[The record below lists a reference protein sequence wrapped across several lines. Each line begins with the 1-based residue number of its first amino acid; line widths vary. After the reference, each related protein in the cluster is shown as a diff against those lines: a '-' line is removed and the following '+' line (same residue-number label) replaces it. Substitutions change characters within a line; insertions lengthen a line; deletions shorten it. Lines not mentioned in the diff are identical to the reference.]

1 MTDLEIEL
9 WEERAAIM
17 QYDAGLSCFEAETKA
32 ADGMG
37 RKRWELVNAQR
48 ERNSASLGDRAR
60 AVEGQSRQN
69 NVPGMQRGTAQKS
82 RSVPERN
89 AQAGW
94 DRRVLS
100 PLRLG

>member
-17 QYDAGLSCFEAETKA
+17 QYDGGLSRFEAETKA

-48 ERNSASLGDRAR
+48 ERNSASFGNRAR
-60 AVEGQSRQN
+60 AVEGQSRPN
-69 NVPGMQRGTAQKS
+69 NVPGVQRGTAQEN
-82 RSVPERN
+82 RFVPERN
-89 AQAGW
+89 AQAGR

-100 PLRLG
+100 PLRLV